1 MEAVFLRVTM
11 RCSLRSPRFAR
22 KLPPPPGFT
31 TNYELDGAAPSPSAA
46 TRSRSV
52 SRA

>member
-22 KLPPPPGFT
+22 KLPPPPDFT
-31 TNYELDGAAPSPSAA
+31 TNYELDGAAPSPPLPRGVAQ
-46 TRSRSV
+46 
-52 SRA
+52 